1 MAFDWDSFSDKF
13 SLFGEGFGR
22 WLKGTF
28 GSQNARVV
36 RNLVPVVEQVNALE
50 SWAKGLSAE
59 QFKQETSAF
68 RERFKGVDDE
78 RRKALLEEL
87 LPKAFALV
95 REASVRTLGLRHF
108 DVQIVGGI
116 VLHQGAIAEMMTG
129 EGKTLVATLP
139 LYLNCLTGKP
149 VYLVTVNDYLARRD
163 CAWMKPIFDY
173 LGVSTGAIQS
183 SMGSWERKPVYA
195 CDIVYGTNNEFGFD
209 YLRDNMKNRA
219 EEQVQKILS
228 FAIIDEVDSVLI
240 DEART
245 PLIISGPAE
254 ESSGKYK
261 IADMVARKLER
272 DTHFEVKEKERTA
285 TLKEAGIVEA
295 EKLVGVQSFYTP
307 GNEDWPH
314 YIENALRAHNLYRLD
329 DQYVVEPGEDG
340 HPEVVIVDEFTG
352 RKMQGRRWSDGL
364 HQAVEVKE
372 GLNPRQENQTL
383 ATITFQNYFRLFR
396 KLAGMTG
403 TALTEA
409 NEFWK
414 IYQLRVVSIP
424 TNLKIARND
433 AEDIVYRT
441 AKEKWKAIA
450 DEIEARHRGRA
461 AGAKDFD
468 GNELP
473 ALEPGQPILVG
484 TTSVEKSE
492 LLSSLLKQR
501 GVRHEV
507 LNAKNHEREANI
519 VAHAGEMSAVTVA
532 TNMAGRGTD
541 IKLGGN
547 YEWRLNQALKDASL
561 VQGDP
566 AHLDEIA
573 KVRERVRA
581 DCDRDQAAVLQLG
594 GLYVLGTER
603 HEARRIDN
611 QLRGRSGRQGDVGYS
626 RFYLSL
632 EDDLM
637 RRFYRD
643 WVKNAMERMGMSE
656 GVPIESRM
664 VTRAIERAQR
674 KVEDYNF
681 EIRKSLLEYDD
692 VMDQQRKTIYSVR
705 QDVLEGR
712 GLRERTLE
720 FLEKSIVRNAANYV
734 QDPDG
739 FATWFH
745 RSFGIDCS
753 RPAAHAATEKTP
765 EFDKALGEALAHYE
779 KREASIGPEMM
790 RRVEQ
795 YILLNALDSRW
806 KDHLHAIDALKTGI
820 GLRGYGQ
827 QDPKNEYK
835 REGFQLFES
844 LLAAV
849 EDEVGSLALRIR
861 IQAPNEGED
870 GSSTSAGPK
879 PAPKPAHS
887 APPAP
892 ERGNPATAPPSTGAP
907 RGSSTSAFDRIRTAG
922 LKKPAGEAPRPTD
935 ATLSAASGAAA
946 PASQPAPPASPPAAP
961 AAAPSTPAGAAP
973 SAPAP
978 SVPATHAF
986 DLKRRLDAIARAKEA
1001 QAAAA
1006 NPAGTGDFQNVDRN
1020 APCPCGSGKKF
1031 KKCHGVSPSDS
1042 DA

>member
-1 MAFDWDSFSDKF
+1 MAAFDWDSFSDKF
-13 SLFGEGFGR
+13 SLFGESFGR

-28 GSQNARVV
+28 GSQNERVV
-36 RNLVPVVEQVNALE
+36 RQLVPIVQQVGELE
-50 SWAKGLSAE
+50 SWARSLSAE
-59 QFKQETSAF
+59 QFKAETAGF
-68 RERFKGVDDE
+68 RQRFVGLDDDA
-78 RRKALLEEL
+78 RKALLDEL
-87 LPKAFALV
+87 LPKCFALV

-139 LYLNCLTGKP
+139 LYLNCLAGRP

-163 CAWMKPIFDY
+163 CQWMKPIYDY
-173 LGVSTGAIQS
+173 LGVSSGAIQS
-183 SMGSWERKPVYA
+183 SMGSWDRKPLYS
-195 CDIVYGTNNEFGFD
+195 CDIVYGTNSEFGFD
-209 YLRDNMKNRA
+209 YLRDNMKTRS

-228 FAIIDEVDSVLI
+228 YAIIDEVDSILV

-254 ESSGKYK
+254 ESSGKYRV
-261 IADMVARKLER
+261 ADMVARKLVKDE
-272 DTHFEVKEKERTA
+272 HFEVKEKERTA
-285 TLKEAGIVEA
+285 TLKEAGIIEA
-295 EKLVGVQSFYTP
+295 EKLVGVESFYTP

-314 YIENALRAHNLYRLD
+314 YLENSLRAHHLYFRD

-340 HPEVVIVDEFTG
+340 APEVVIVDEFTG
-352 RKMQGRRWSDGL
+352 RKMAGRRWSDGL

-383 ATITFQNYFRLFR
+383 ATITFQNYFRLYR

-424 TNLKIARND
+424 TNLRVARLD
-433 AEDIVYRT
+433 SEDIVYRT
-441 AKEKWKAIA
+441 AREKWIAIA
-450 DEIEARHRGRA
+450 DEIEARHKGRA
-461 AGAKDFD
+461 AGAKDHED
-468 GNELP
+468 RELP
-473 ALEPGQPILVG
+473 ALAGGQPILVG

-492 LLSSLLKQR
+492 HLSGILQR
-501 GVRHEV
+501 RGIRHEV
-507 LNAKNHEREANI
+507 LNAKNHEREASI
-519 VAHAGEMSAVTVA
+519 IAHGGELGAVTVA

-547 YEWRLNQALKDASL
+547 FEWRLNKALADAGL

-573 KVRERVRA
+573 KVRERVKA
-581 DCDRDQAAVLQLG
+581 ECDRDQAQVLERG

-611 QLRGRSGRQGDVGYS
+611 QLRGRSGRQGDVGAS
-626 RFYLSL
+626 RFFLSL

-643 WVKNAMERMGMSE
+643 WVKNAMERMGMTE

-712 GLRERTLE
+712 GLRERGNE
-720 FLEKSIVRNAANYV
+720 FLSQSISRNAQNYTG
-734 QDPDG
+734 DPDG
-739 FATWFH
+739 FASWYH
-745 RSFGIDCS
+745 RSFGFDCS
-753 RPAAHAATEKTP
+753 RAAAQSATEKTP
-765 EFDKALGEALAHYE
+765 EFDKAIAEARAMYDQ
-779 KREASIGPEMM
+779 RETAIGSEMM

-795 YILLNALDSRW
+795 YIQLNAIDSRW

-835 REGFQLFES
+835 REGFQLFQH

-849 EDEVGSLALRIR
+849 EDEVSSLALRIR
-861 IQAPNEGED
+861 IQ
-870 GSSTSAGPK
+870 
-879 PAPKPAHS
+879 
-887 APPAP
+887 
-892 ERGNPATAPPSTGAP
+892 P
-907 RGSSTSAFDRIRTAG
+907 RE
-922 LKKPAGEAPRPTD
+922 EAE
-935 ATLSAASGAAA
+935 AESAA
-946 PASQPAPPASPPAAP
+946 PAKTPPSQAPQPSKAPPQS
-961 AAAPSTPAGAAP
+961 GP

-978 SVPATHAF
+978 GAGSTLQAAMERIRAAGKPTTPLPGAAASAPPSPTAPRPAPPPARAPAAPQPVSAGHAF
-986 DLKRRLDAIARAKEA
+986 DLKRRLDAIQRAKEA
-1001 QAAAA
+1001 QAQATSGGSSGSA
-1006 NPAGTGDFQNVDRN
+1006 PAKPTQVAKVDRN
-1020 APCPCGSGKKF
+1020 DPCPCGSGRKY
-1031 KKCHGVSPSDS
+1031 KKCHGASLSGGDS
-1042 DA
+1042 